1 MNAISVLNAAETVGA
16 KEFRSR
22 LPKILRHPTHAY
34 RVMLQNKFSVAVLP
48 DHQYAQILEMLQEL
62 QNAGLLGPVIERLQK
77 ESRKTNPWFWS
88 QAWQKSHRASKADV
102 KAGRTKRFSSIKA
115 LLKDLNK

>member
-1 MNAISVLNAAETVGA
+1 MNAVSILNDAETVGA

-22 LPKILRHPTHAY
+22 LPDILRHPTHTY

-48 DHQYAQILEMLQEL
+48 DYQFAQILEMFQEL
-62 QNAGLLGPVIERLQK
+62 QNAGVLGPVIDRLQK
-77 ESRKTNPWFWS
+77 ESKRKNPWFWS
-88 QAWQKSHRASKADV
+88 SAWQKGHRASRADV
-102 KAGRTKRFSSIKA
+102 KAGRVKRFSSVCD

>member
-1 MNAISVLNAAETVGA
+1 MNAVSVLNAAETVGA

-22 LPKILRHPTHAY
+22 LRDILRNPTRAY

-48 DHQYAQILEMLQEL
+48 DHQFARILEMLQEL
-62 QNAGLLGPVIERLQK
+62 QNAGLLAPVIERLQK
-77 ESRKTNPWFWS
+77 ASRRKNPWFWS
-88 QAWQKSHRASKADV
+88 PAWQEGHRASRADV
-102 KAGRTKRFSSIKA
+102 KAGRVKRFSSARA